1 MGLPSDDN
9 TSYFSKVS
17 SAFAGSF
24 YEHDNVAE
32 FCQKVSSKIPY
43 LLESNVP
50 LILTVDGVDITIR
63 QQDAKPDI
71 HTTTQTVGS
80 GDAIMYRGVRGIVD
94 VSTEIE
100 RLEAQIAALK
110 LKENS
115 IQKK

>member
-1 MGLPSDDN
+1 
-9 TSYFSKVS
+9 
-17 SAFAGSF
+17 
-24 YEHDNVAE
+24 
-32 FCQKVSSKIPY
+32 
-43 LLESNVP
+43 
-50 LILTVDGVDITIR
+50 
-63 QQDAKPDI
+63 
-71 HTTTQTVGS
+71 VGS